1 MNSLAVAQ
9 RILVVDDDRSVRESI
24 VALLQADG
32 YDARCVGNG
41 REALRVLRAG
51 YDASLVLLDLM
62 MPVMDGWGFRI
73 AQRHDPTLA
82 KIPVIVLTAVA
93 DPVLEARKLRAVAG
107 FRKPLDVYAL
117 LDVVS
122 EYCPQRR

>member
-1 MNSLAVAQ
+1 MMAQLLTLEGFVATAVA
-9 RILVVDDDRSVRESI
+9 
-24 VALLQADG
+24 
-32 YDARCVGNG
+32 NG
-41 REALRVLRAG
+41 REALEYLRQG
-51 YDASLVLLDLM
+51 DRPDIILLDLM

-82 KIPVIVLTAVA
+82 KIPVIVLTAVV